1 MGVIVD
7 RYATEEIFNTLEK
20 LNINYYKSAELD
32 FLYKPVCTHPDMQI
46 HFIDES
52 CAVAAPS
59 VFNYYKN
66 ILPEYIQIYKGDRD
80 PGSTYPYDCAYNV
93 AKMGKRVI
101 GNHLYTDKVIQ
112 RIYQDMDYEFINV
125 KQGYTKCNLCVV
137 DENTAI
143 TEDIG
148 IYNTLKQHEIDV
160 LKVPAG
166 EIGLKFF
173 EYGFIGGA
181 SGKIT
186 PEKLCFCG
194 DITKLKY
201 FDEINDFLSKKP
213 VDIICLSQTKPA
225 DFGSVLYLN
234 DNPA

>member
-7 RYATEEIFNTLEK
+7 RNAAEEIFNTLEK

-46 HFIDES
+46 HFITEN

-59 VFNYYKN
+59 VFAYYKKV
-66 ILPEYIQIYKGDRD
+66 LPECIQLYKGAKD

-101 GNHLYTDKVIQ
+101 GNHLYTDQVIKKL
-112 RIYQDMDYEFINV
+112 YQDIGCEFVNV
-125 KQGYTKCNLCVV
+125 KQGYTKCNMCIV

-143 TEDIG
+143 TEDVG
-148 IYNTLKQHEIDV
+148 IYNVLKQYKIDV
-160 LKVPAG
+160 LKVPVG
-166 EIGLKFF
+166 EISLEFF
-173 EYGFIGGA
+173 KHGFIGGA
-181 SGKIT
+181 SGKIM

-194 DITKLKY
+194 DISKLSY
-201 FDEINDFLSKKP
+201 FDKINDFLSKKSI
-213 VDIICLSQTKPA
+213 DIMCLSQTKPA
-225 DFGSVLYLN
+225 DFGSILYLN
-234 DNPA
+234 DNPT